1 MSGAQTST
9 FADPNLLL
17 STLSGAQTAR
27 VMQNQ
32 LLNQETA
39 ALMPYHVQEAQQQVG
54 AQDTEMAARI
64 AGTLMDPTL
73 YPTTEARA
81 AAYPGLISEAQSRGY
96 LKNAPSVYPGDE
108 RAAALARMGIPS
120 TDIYQWQM
128 GRSANQA
135 LVPTAPGTA
144 AAPGGGGT
152 STATTLPIPGRGIGG
167 PGASAQL
174 PPEYLP
180 YVMEASQKYGLPPD
194 LIIAQM
200 RQESGFDANA
210 KGKAGEIGLM
220 QIMPSTAQNPGM
232 GLQGVDPATLTGPQN
247 ARNNIMFGAAYL
259 RAHMGNGDP
268 NNPAVQA
275 SALHAYNG
283 GGDPNYVANVFR
295 YRPGLAPGDP
305 RTQITTYQ
313 VGAPGT
319 QVATAPGTAPP
330 AAPGGGVAARYPG
343 AVQAAG
349 PAAGAPAATPGAPA
363 AVPATPDL
371 MGPRPMPPVG
381 PGSPTPPTPQALA
394 NTPFPQPGANALAP
408 GGPGNPPAAQP
419 PAAPAAAPSGPQPP
433 PAPTFQPPP
442 VVPRPPPPPTIV
454 ADGLTAGQISDLNA
468 MAARPGFPTAT
479 LAQRKYEYQQQNIQQ
494 ANTYQAALEKER
506 ADAIQTQATQAQVG
520 NLALETWKAAHPD
533 AKVTTVGGEIITQ
546 DPRTGAEIAPRIPVT
561 PDRPEAMAM
570 VTLGRLASKIQ
581 SGQPLTP
588 QEASDYNVAYQMIGK
603 PTLVEDPISKQK
615 SFTYQTDMS
624 GFPPPP
630 GTTPGPRPITQGL
643 SPKQQAI
650 ERDPSGYKVATTD
663 YEHDAKE
670 MPAITDT
677 VRAAQQDQ
685 IRIAEMQGILQ
696 ELATGPGRA
705 GIEHAKAWLQ
715 ANLPS
720 AVNPFSDQ
728 TQNLSGP
735 AAAEVFQKL
744 AFKGSVAQERQS
756 SSRGGYAVT
765 KLFQQLNPGMDLLNP
780 ANTSLLNTQLV
791 SNQAD
796 IDYGTAANQ
805 FYLNQKD
812 RFRDTN
818 QYDSQQYFEQQWIN
832 QRNPQVYNAAIMAL
846 NGNTKWWDDPKNG
859 RLSDEE
865 YARAL
870 QIMQRAK
877 PSATVQTKNG
887 PYQLQPN
894 AVTTGAQSTPGNT
907 IIRYDH
913 NGNRV
918 Q

>member
-1 MSGAQTST
+1 MSGARTST

-39 ALMPYHVQEAQQQVG
+39 ALMPYRVQEAQQTTG
-54 AQDTEMAARI
+54 AADMEMMAR
-64 AGTLMDPTL
+64 ASQGLLSLPD
-73 YPTTEARA
+73 EASRA
-81 AAYPGLISEAQSRGY
+81 AAYPGVVASLQQQGY
-96 LKNAPSVYPGDE
+96 AKNAPSQYPGE
-108 RAAALARMGIPS
+108 ARLRSIAMMGIPS
-120 TDIYQWQM
+120 VDLYKLQQ
-128 GRSANQA
+128 ANTA
-135 LVPTAPGTA
+135 LNAVWPGGGGTA

-152 STATTLPIPGRGIGG
+152 STATTLPIPGRGTGG

-180 YVMEASQKYGLPPD
+180 YVMEASQKTGLPPD

-247 ARNNIMFGAAYL
+247 ARNNILFGAAYL

-506 ADAIQTQATQAQVG
+506 ADAIQTQAAQAQVG

-546 DPRTGAEIAPRIPVT
+546 DPRTGAEIAPRVPVT

-570 VTLGRLASKIQ
+570 VTLGRIGAKIQ
-581 SGQPLTP
+581 RGEQLTP
-588 QEASDYNVAYQMIGK
+588 EEAINYNSAYQLIGK
-603 PTLVEDPISKQK
+603 AQQVEDSLTHEKRMV
-615 SFTYQTDMS
+615 YQTDMS

-630 GTTPGPRPITQGL
+630 GSAGAASRVITPGMSIAKQRGE
-643 SPKQQAI
+643 QQAGEDFVQKEGKGYTSTNDSLMSLGQMNNAAEVMNKTPGGWTSTGPFANTRLALGQKLNAAAGLLGLDPVVDPAAIGSWESLNKQTKLMGFKMINAAFGAQREAASVIQNATSAVPGSENSYLGFRLVSSGI
-650 ERDPSGYKVATTD
+650 E
-663 YEHDAKE
+663 
-670 MPAITDT
+670 
-677 VRAAQQDQ
+677 
-685 IRIAEMQGILQ
+685 Q
-696 ELATGPGRA
+696 ELARARDLYQYKSQLYNNGQPMGGAEVEFDKTHPPALYTQRAVANAVPDDVAAYLVRNPTQAAMTTVDDKFGPG
-705 GIEHAKAWLQ
+705 IAKFILGGGRTGMG
-715 ANLPS
+715 S
-720 AVNPFSDQ
+720 E
-728 TQNLSGP
+728 
-735 AAAEVFQKL
+735 AA
-744 AFKGSVAQERQS
+744 
-756 SSRGGYAVT
+756 
-765 KLFQQLNPGMDLLNP
+765 
-780 ANTSLLNTQLV
+780 
-791 SNQAD
+791 
-796 IDYGTAANQ
+796 
-805 FYLNQKD
+805 
-812 RFRDTN
+812 
-818 QYDSQQYFEQQWIN
+818 
-832 QRNPQVYNAAIMAL
+832 
-846 NGNTKWWDDPKNG
+846 
-859 RLSDEE
+859 
-865 YARAL
+865 
-870 QIMQRAK
+870 
-877 PSATVQTKNG
+877 
-887 PYQLQPN
+887 
-894 AVTTGAQSTPGNT
+894 
-907 IIRYDH
+907 
-913 NGNRV
+913 RV
-918 Q
+918 P

>member
-120 TDIYQWQM
+120 TDLYQWQM

-135 LVPTAPGTA
+135 LVPTAPGSA
-144 AAPGGGGT
+144 AAPGGGGGNDPVSGMPVEKALPLLEQRESGGRNILT
-152 STATTLPIPGRGIGG
+152 QLKNPDGTPASTASGYYQMLDSTFQEGMKLAGIPGTWTRAMDAPREVQTAVANAI
-167 PGASAQL
+167 
-174 PPEYLP
+174 Y
-180 YVMEASQKYGLPPD
+180 QKYGVAPW
-194 LIIAQM
+194 AA
-200 RQESGFDANA
+200 S
-210 KGKAGEIGLM
+210 
-220 QIMPSTAQNPGM
+220 NP
-232 GLQGVDPATLTGPQN
+232 N
-247 ARNNIMFGAAYL
+247 R
-259 RAHMGNGDP
+259 
-268 NNPAVQA
+268 
-275 SALHAYNG
+275 
-283 GGDPNYVANVFR
+283 
-295 YRPGLAPGDP
+295 
-305 RTQITTYQ
+305 
-313 VGAPGT
+313 GT
-319 QVATAPGTAPP
+319 QTVSKPPP

-363 AVPATPDL
+363 AAPATPDL

-454 ADGLTAGQISDLNA
+454 ADGLTAGQIADLNA

-506 ADAIQTQATQAQVG
+506 ADAIQTQAAQAQVG

-581 SGQPLTP
+581 SGQQLTP
-588 QEASDYNVAYQMIGK
+588 PEASDYNVAYQMIGK